1 VRKAHAPRPSFA
13 EEMAELLVGRV
24 RLAAAIT
31 VAGTIVF
38 EVADVVE
45 GRISVALH
53 AIKLVQLLFVVGL
66 VWLLR
71 RPVPRR
77 LGIAITVV
85 SVCVISLGAV
95 GGGVVA
101 YGADTTSILLTII
114 TMTAA
119 TVLPWG
125 LAAQAVLVAV
135 SAAAMGFASPWM
147 EMPDG
152 MIYPAVAL
160 ALAFAVSL
168 YSAWLFNSI
177 RFERWQAQSALFRSE
192 ERLAHEA
199 AVSSALARVTRE
211 MIASLDQP
219 VLLYRLCALT
229 MEVLDARCSH
239 TLLRNQHGDGWVVVS
254 TCGHPAPVCDAMR
267 GLVLEGDWLRRLST
281 RDAEGVTL
289 APAPPALAAHCK
301 SASFICMPL
310 RRGGEVVGVH
320 LAGSAERSRLTRD
333 EERLA
338 GGIAGAASMALANAN
353 VVADLERASRL
364 KSEFVSTVSHEI
376 RTPLNVMLGFLEM
389 VEDPEFETAERGELT
404 RRIRTVAHDLLD
416 LVESTLEIGRLEAGR
431 DRAALERVDLPP
443 FWRKLAESCGRFP
456 CRQGVTLEWG
466 PPPDVTLAT
475 EPKKL
480 GIVVRNL
487 VGNALKFTERGFV
500 RVTAEVADDRLLLRV
515 ADTGIGIPF
524 EEQGAVFEM
533 FRQANGHESRRGG
546 GSGFGLY
553 IVRTFVAQLGGT
565 VALTSTPGAGSVFT
579 VALPLAAPARPAPGT
594 PLLSPS

>member
-1 VRKAHAPRPSFA
+1 
-13 EEMAELLVGRV
+13 
-24 RLAAAIT
+24 
-31 VAGTIVF
+31 
-38 EVADVVE
+38 
-45 GRISVALH
+45 
-53 AIKLVQLLFVVGL
+53 
-66 VWLLR
+66 
-71 RPVPRR
+71 
-77 LGIAITVV
+77 
-85 SVCVISLGAV
+85 
-95 GGGVVA
+95 
-101 YGADTTSILLTII
+101 
-114 TMTAA
+114 
-119 TVLPWG
+119 
-125 LAAQAVLVAV
+125 
-135 SAAAMGFASPWM
+135 
-147 EMPDG
+147 
-152 MIYPAVAL
+152 
-160 ALAFAVSL
+160 
-168 YSAWLFNSI
+168 
-177 RFERWQAQSALFRSE
+177 
-192 ERLAHEA
+192 
-199 AVSSALARVTRE
+199 
-211 MIASLDQP
+211 
-219 VLLYRLCALT
+219 
-229 MEVLDARCSH
+229 
-239 TLLRNQHGDGWVVVS
+239 
-254 TCGHPAPVCDAMR
+254 MR

-289 APAPPALAAHCK
+289 APALPALAAYCK